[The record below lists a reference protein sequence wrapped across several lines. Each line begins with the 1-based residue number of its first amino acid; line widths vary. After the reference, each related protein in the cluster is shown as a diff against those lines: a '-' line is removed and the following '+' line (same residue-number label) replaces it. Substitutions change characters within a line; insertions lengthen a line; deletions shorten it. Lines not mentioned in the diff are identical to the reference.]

1 MTDQVWTTD
10 DEGNMVRVDTEDN
23 GYEHVAIVVSKGLLG
38 YIREHGILE
47 REPGTMGAV
56 KFD

>member
-1 MTDQVWTTD
+1 
-10 DEGNMVRVDTEDN
+10 MVRVDTEDN